1 MCAHGSVVGNSI
13 AQMGDTVQRNEA
25 LMYCA
30 VRAACAFGPFLCCVS
45 VKNESIWTMKMD
57 FLCKLFT
64 SPYTQLAVTTHIV

>member
-45 VKNESIWTMKMD
+45 VKNESI
-57 FLCKLFT
+57 
-64 SPYTQLAVTTHIV
+64 